1 MLVELG
7 LVEQR
12 FKAVN
17 EVLDGSS
24 VTEVAA
30 RYGVTRQTVHAWL
43 RRYGNGGIGALSD
56 RSSKPLHCPH
66 QTEAAIEARIVDLR
80 LTHPRWGPR
89 SIRSQL
95 LREGADKAPSRSA
108 IYRALVRHRLI
119 EPEPRKRKR
128 SDYKRWERSRS
139 MELWQMDVVGRLFL
153 KDGTEVK
160 IVTGID
166 DHSRFCV
173 CARIVAR
180 ATARQVC
187 DALSFALKLHGP
199 PDQILTD
206 NGKVFTA
213 RFGSG
218 PGPVMFDRICHNN
231 GIRHLL
237 TAPYSPTTTGK
248 VERLHKTMREGFFA
262 DNDRLHETIAE
273 AQVALDAW
281 VHEYNVDR
289 PHQSLGDRP
298 PAERFALAGVHA
310 AEPDDDEPEQR
321 ELGPRPPGV
330 SRWVDQRGSIS
341 VASQRY
347 RVGSTYVGEPVEVV
361 VRDGLVEILHAG
373 VLVATHAERG
383 RSRRGP
389 ARQLSARGARPASSG
404 ITVQRI
410 VDAAGSV
417 SFAATSYR
425 AGMAWARQTVDVAIV
440 AGSVQI
446 SHNGKVIRVHAIR
459 HDRSKEH
466 GAFSMPSGKPRRNM
480 VA

>member
-1 MLVELG
+1 VLVELG

-43 RRYGNGGIGALSD
+43 RRYGNGGIGALAD
-56 RSSKPLHCPH
+56 RSSKPERCPH
-66 QTEAAIEARIVDLR
+66 QTGAAIEVRIVDLR
-80 LTHPRWGPR
+80 LAKPRWGPR
-89 SIRSQL
+89 SIRTQL
-95 LREGADKAPSRSA
+95 LREGTDPLPSRSA
-108 IYRALVRHRLI
+108 IYRTLVRHRLI
-119 EPEPRKRKR
+119 EPERRKRKR

-187 DALSFALKLHGP
+187 DALSFALRMHGP

-213 RFGSG
+213 RFGNG
-218 PGPVMFDRICHNN
+218 PGPVMFDRICNN
-231 GIRHLL
+231 NSIRHLL

-262 DNDRLHETIAE
+262 DNDRVHETIDD

-281 VHEYNVDR
+281 VREYNVDR

-298 PAERFALAGVHA
+298 PAERFALAGLRA
-310 AEPDDDEPEQR
+310 ADEDDDEPDEPQS
-321 ELGPRPPGV
+321 GPRPAGV

-347 RVGSTYVGEPVEVV
+347 RVGPTYVGEPVEVV

-383 RSRRGP
+383 RTRTGA
-389 ARQLSARGARPASSG
+389 ARQLNARGARPASSG
-404 ITVQRI
+404 ISVKRI
-410 VDAAGSV
+410 VDGAGAV

-425 AGMAWARQTVDVAIV
+425 AGMAWARKQVDVAIV
-440 AGSVQI
+440 AGSVQL
-446 SHNGKVIRVHAIR
+446 SSNGKVIRVHAIR

-466 GAFSMPSGKPRRNM
+466 GAFSMPSGKPRKKS